1 MLTVVSN
8 IFYNSPMNRDVNLI
22 AFLNEIPLFKKVEPN
37 TIKRI
42 ARNLQ
47 EKKLFRDETIA
58 LQDDEIN
65 EIFIIKE
72 GAIEIFKISE
82 EGKKLTLRILR
93 RGEVFCLSNIF
104 SNKAIHNYRAKE
116 DSILYSIPSKAF
128 KRLCEEDINLS
139 DSVIEALVRN
149 IIHYSALIERV
160 KLMDGESCI
169 SSLLLAMQKNRVVRA
184 TQEELADMSGLCRE
198 TVSRLLKKLKNEGCV
213 ETHKGSIVIKN
224 LESLKHLCS

>member
-1 MLTVVSN
+1 MLTFVSD
-8 IFYNSPMNRDVNLI
+8 IFYNSPMNRYVDLI

-37 TIKRI
+37 AVKRI
-42 ARNLQ
+42 ASNLQ
-47 EKKLFRDETIA
+47 EKKLFRDETVA
-58 LQDDEIN
+58 LQGDEIN

-82 EGKKLTLRILR
+82 EGKKLTLKVLEK
-93 RGEVFCLSNIF
+93 GEVFCLSNIF
-104 SNKAIHNYRAKE
+104 SNRAIHNYRAKD
-116 DSILYSIPSKAF
+116 DSVLYAIPSKVF
-128 KRLCEEDINLS
+128 KRLCEENIHLS
-139 DSVIEALVRN
+139 DSVIEALVKN

-224 LESLKHLCS
+224 LESLKNLCS